1 MSADV
6 VTCDLCDAHPDAVRV
21 LDLPLRDFGGRV
33 AFAGIVSTVLA
44 LEDNSRVREAVA
56 EAGVGRVLVI
66 DGGGS
71 TRRSMLGDVLAEQA
85 VANSWAGVVVHGV
98 IRDSL
103 AIGQLDLGVK
113 ALGTVPLKTDKRGQ
127 GVRDVPVTFGGVTI
141 RPGDWLAAD
150 ADGVL
155 VADRPLV

>member
-1 MSADV
+1 MNADI

-33 AFAGIVSTVLA
+33 AFAGLISTVCA

-56 EAGVGRVLVI
+56 EAGAGRVLVI

-71 TRRSMLGDVLAEQA
+71 TRRSMLGDLLAEQA
-85 VANSWAGVVVHGV
+85 VANGWAGVLVHGV
-98 IRDSL
+98 IRDSV

-113 ALGTVPLKTDKRGQ
+113 ALGTVPLKTEKRGQ
-127 GVRDVPVTFGGVTI
+127 GVRDVPVTFGGVTF
-141 RPGDWLAAD
+141 RAGDWLAAD

>member
-1 MSADV
+1 MSTEV
-6 VTCDLCDAHPDAVRV
+6 VTCDICDAHPDAVRV

-56 EAGVGRVLVI
+56 EPGTGRVLVI

-71 TRRSMLGDVLAEQA
+71 MRRSMLGDLLAEQA
-85 VANSWAGVVVHGV
+85 VANGWAGVMVHGA
-98 IRDSL
+98 IRDSV
-103 AIGQLDLGVK
+103 AIGRLDLGVK
-113 ALGTVPLKTDKRGQ
+113 ALGTVPLKTEKRGQ
-127 GVRDVPVTFGGVTI
+127 GVRDVPVRFGGVTI

-150 ADGVL
+150 ADGVVL
-155 VADRPLV
+155 ADRALA

>member
-21 LDLPLRDFGGRV
+21 LDLPLRDFGGRR
-33 AFAGIVSTVLA
+33 AFAGIVSTVHA

-56 EAGVGRVLVI
+56 EAGAGRVLVI

-71 TRRSMLGDVLAEQA
+71 TRRSMLGDLLAEQA
-85 VANSWAGVVVHGV
+85 VANGWAGVVVHGV
-98 IRDSL
+98 IRDSV

-127 GVRDVPVTFGGVTI
+127 GVRDVPVCFGGVTI